1 MQIKISNVSKVFH
14 TRNGEVEALRNVSL
28 EARENEFVAIIGPS
42 GCGKSTLL
50 QIAAGL
56 EEPTSGKVE
65 FVGEKN
71 TLGPLTSLVWQ
82 EYALFPWRT
91 IRANVGFGPEV
102 RGVPPKERTKIIN
115 HYIEMAGLRGFAD
128 MYPYELSGGMKQRVA
143 ICRAYA
149 NDPEVLLMDEPFA
162 ALDAQTRTLMQSE
175 LERLWLNSKKTV
187 IYVTHSI
194 EEAVYL
200 GDRVAVL
207 SARPGALKGILNI
220 DLDRPRHQK
229 LTKEGAG
236 LQDLID
242 RIWHM
247 IEHEIKLNGGDRPI
261 ADINR

>member
-1 MQIKISNVSKVFH
+1 MRVRISNVSKVFH
-14 TRNGEVEALRNVSL
+14 TRSGDVDALKDVSL
-28 EARENEFVAIIGPS
+28 EVHEGEFVAIVGPS

-50 QIAAGL
+50 QIVAGL

-65 FVGEKN
+65 FVGAKN
-71 TLGPLTSLVWQ
+71 TSGPLTSLVWQ

-102 RGVPPKERTKIIN
+102 RGVPPKDRTKVID
-115 HYIEMAGLRGFAD
+115 HYIEMAGLSEFAE

-162 ALDAQTRTLMQSE
+162 ALDAQTRTLMQRE
-175 LERLWLNSKKTV
+175 LERIWLNSKKTV

-207 SARPGALKGILNI
+207 SARPGVLKGILSI
-220 DLDRPRHQK
+220 DLDRPRDKK
-229 LTKEGAG
+229 LRRGAEV
-236 LQDLID
+236 QDLTE
-242 RIWHM
+242 RIWCM
-247 IEHEIKLNGGDRPI
+247 IEKEIKQDGGELAI
-261 ADINR
+261 AGINS